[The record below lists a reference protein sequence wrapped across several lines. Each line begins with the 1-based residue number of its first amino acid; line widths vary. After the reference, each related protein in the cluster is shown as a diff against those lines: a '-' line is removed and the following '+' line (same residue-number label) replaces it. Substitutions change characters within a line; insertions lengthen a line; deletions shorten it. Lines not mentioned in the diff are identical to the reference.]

1 MKYVIYGGNG
11 FVGSH
16 LVENLH
22 SKDQEIV
29 VCDINPD
36 IDKKINGKCKY
47 IIADIRDIDSL
58 KSIPIEQDDVV
69 INLAANQ
76 YHQRVPK
83 DAYHYFFDTNTLGTK
98 NILDDMISKSA
109 HNFLMFTT
117 DMVYGRPKEIPV
129 KTTHPMDPF
138 GYYGLSKKKAE
149 EICSS
154 FRNEGM
160 NITLMRPRMICG
172 PGRLGIL
179 TKLFKFMDLNLPVP
193 TIGNGE
199 NHYQMIS
206 VFDCVSA
213 IEAAICNNL
222 PNKAYNLGSLNP
234 PCVRELLKST
244 IEYAQS
250 HSFVIPTPGKLVK
263 AALACL
269 EYIDLPIMYREQ
281 YMIADEEYLLDISET
296 VSDLKWQP
304 KYNDQDMLIA
314 AYQEFENMKN

>member
-109 HNFLMFTT
+109 HNFLSLQPIWFTAVPRKFQSKQLT
-117 DMVYGRPKEIPV
+117 LWIP
-129 KTTHPMDPF
+129 
-138 GYYGLSKKKAE
+138 S
-149 EICSS
+149 
-154 FRNEGM
+154 
-160 NITLMRPRMICG
+160 
-172 PGRLGIL
+172 GI
-179 TKLFKFMDLNLPVP
+179 M
-193 TIGNGE
+193 
-199 NHYQMIS
+199 
-206 VFDCVSA
+206 A
-213 IEAAICNNL
+213 
-222 PNKAYNLGSLNP
+222 
-234 PCVRELLKST
+234 
-244 IEYAQS
+244 
-250 HSFVIPTPGKLVK
+250 
-263 AALACL
+263 
-269 EYIDLPIMYREQ
+269 
-281 YMIADEEYLLDISET
+281 
-296 VSDLKWQP
+296 
-304 KYNDQDMLIA
+304 
-314 AYQEFENMKN
+314 